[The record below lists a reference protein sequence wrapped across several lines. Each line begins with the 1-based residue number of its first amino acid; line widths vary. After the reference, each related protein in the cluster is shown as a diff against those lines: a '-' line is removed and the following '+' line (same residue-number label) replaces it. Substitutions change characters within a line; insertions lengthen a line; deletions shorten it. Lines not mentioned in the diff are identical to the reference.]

1 MNLKVSQSL
10 YLAFGAILLMMVGMS
25 VVAWY
30 KVDHASKIADN
41 IATDDVPGAMIG
53 LRMLNLLSQMEL
65 TAFEYLSGETEEAE
79 VYKELRNEFDPLFE
93 QLSQLESDTEANRT
107 KMVNMGK
114 IIQEYEQALE
124 QKVFATYQPNQ
135 ASPEQLLSAYT
146 NLNQIENDLYN
157 ELQDLLQT
165 MAEEEATDVNSGMAV
180 QLSTLNEMQTGQ
192 IAITTIAVLLGL
204 SIAFILSRS
213 ITTRLETLV
222 KAADDIA
229 QGNLAMTLTPSHKK
243 DEISAL
249 TNSICQMQHSLRDLI
264 TAISGVS
271 NQVKTASDELEQSSL
286 QVQSA
291 SEEQASKADLIAT
304 AAEEMNATVEDVAQQ
319 SANASQEAKAA
330 GDQALAGSKVMDE
343 MVSSAHST
351 ASRIE
356 NMSDGIVKLGQRSDE
371 IGSVIKV
378 ITDIADQTNLLALN
392 AAIEAARA
400 GELGRGFSV
409 VAEEVRHLAE
419 RTSNAT
425 KEVSEMINAIQRE
438 TKAAVKNSQ
447 ESRELVQQGAAISET
462 SRRALEEIVSKA
474 TQVEAMIMAIATA
487 TEEQTAVTREIAS
500 DITHVSD
507 GASNS
512 VQLSARSAQQS
523 RQLTENV
530 LALDKMLS
538 QFRLS

>member
-25 VVAWY
+25 VIAWN
-30 KVDHASKIADN
+30 KVDHATKIADN

-65 TAFEYLSGETEEAE
+65 TAFEYLSGEAEEAA
-79 VYKELRNEFDPLFE
+79 VYTSLRNEFDPLFE

-107 KMVNMGK
+107 KMANMGE
-114 IIQEYEQALE
+114 IIKDYEQALE
-124 QKVFATYQPNQ
+124 QEIFATYQPNQ
-135 ASPEQLLSAYT
+135 ASPEQLVAAYT
-146 NLNQIENDLYN
+146 TLNKIENELY
-157 ELQDLLQT
+157 EVLQALLKT
-165 MAEEEATDVNSGMAV
+165 MAEEEVKDVNSGMAV
-180 QLSTLNEMQTGQ
+180 QVGTLGDMQTGQ
-192 IAITTIAVLLGL
+192 IIITTIAVLLGL
-204 SIAFILSRS
+204 TIAFILSRS

-222 KAADDIA
+222 QAADDIA
-229 QGNLAMTLTPSHKK
+229 QGNLATPLKTSNKK

-249 TNSICQMQHSLRDLI
+249 NNSVCQMQLSLRELI

-271 NQVKTASDELEQSSL
+271 SQVKTASDELEQSSL

-291 SEEQASKADLIAT
+291 SEEQANKADLIAT
-304 AAEEMNATVEDVAQQ
+304 AAEEMSVTVEEVAQQ
-319 SANASQEAKAA
+319 SAVASQEAKAA

-343 MVSSAHST
+343 MVNSAHTT

-409 VAEEVRHLAE
+409 VADEVRHLAE

-425 KEVSEMINAIQRE
+425 KEVAEIINAIQSE

-447 ESRELVQQGAAISET
+447 ESCELVQQGATISES

-474 TQVEAMIMAIATA
+474 TQVEAMIMSIATA
-487 TEEQTAVTREIAS
+487 TEQQTAVTREIAS

-523 RQLTENV
+523 RQLAENV
-530 LALDKMLS
+530 LELDKMLS
-538 QFRLS
+538 RFSLS